1 MPSPHSAVVDPSEL
15 REALDALPG
24 YSGIVA
30 GEMNDPAEVLCALF
44 DSLNRVP
51 ELNPAGAPDQQGA
64 CVRCARRCGERGG
77 RRLGVW
83 VVDGREEGLVTCI
96 RSVATARAYRH
107 GSCPNA
113 LR

>member
-1 MPSPHSAVVDPSEL
+1 MDPSEL

-51 ELNPAGAPDQQGA
+51 ELNPAGATDQQGA
-64 CVRCARRCGERGG
+64 CACLCMLERAG
-77 RRLGVW
+77 RRLGVGE
-83 VVDGREEGLVTCI
+83 VRRHRGRLSHMPPLCSNYRTQNLGRQAWLV
-96 RSVATARAYRH
+96 
-107 GSCPNA
+107 P
-113 LR
+113 